1 MRIYRNSGPQHKQR
15 GVTLI
20 EQIMVL
26 VIVAALTGMAIPP
39 LRQLLGRNQLQVA
52 QTDFIIALQHA
63 REAAITTGKSTVF
76 CPTRNGTSCSDDARW
91 DSGWLLSHDTDHND
105 QPDHGPLYSGS
116 DYAGKLTIQS
126 SSGRHYRALPSRREC
141 QRQQH
146 HAGVLPALQR
156 GARTERGGLQC
167 RPRPRCSGQRQPGR
181 RLCANEL
188 TAISHRR
195 KAKSRQSAGL

>member
-1 MRIYRNSGPQHKQR
+1 MRIYRNSELQHKQH

-26 VIVAALTGMAIPP
+26 VMTALTGMAIPP

-91 DSGWLLSHDTDHND
+91 ESGWLLSHDTDHND

-126 SSGRHYRALPSRREC
+126 SSGRHYVRFRPDGSASGSNITLVFC
-141 QRQQH
+141 QRSSAE
-146 HAGVLPALQR
+146 HALSVVVSNAGRVR
-156 GARTERGGLQC
+156 GAPASASQAAD
-167 RPRPRCSGQRQPGR
+167 
-181 RLCANEL
+181 CAQMN
-188 TAISHRR
+188 
-195 KAKSRQSAGL
+195 